1 MKKLAEEWWKER
13 DGEVRAKNPNSSR
26 FFFLLGPVSR
36 CETRRGEERGGG
48 QEKRQD
54 TRFPSR
60 RVILGASRF
69 VQEPVDVPTRRQTRI
84 DPPIAAPRAPC
95 TNATAKPSSQSFS
108 SAEREKGNRGRTTRK
123 WKSAIDSWRQATG
136 LGSGYR
142 FLRVSSLVARDF
154 DFDFDKDFHRFFV
167 LVRRLGFTK
176 NTRRSQLRLA
186 IGRKYLQKC
195 LSPRFTRKM
204 FKIFITGLLLSIL
217 PTNLLNN
224 QNYSC
229 RLKRGSYMEFLSPIH
244 YLIKLEHRTNGN
256 GDSHFH

>member
-1 MKKLAEEWWKER
+1 MSLLFEVLRNTFTTWHAILRVKTSYSCREILFRFLPDLHDSNVSTRFCVSSTFLEHLSYFATIILPLLARYSNRRLRPESRERDTRRENVKKLTEEWWKER
-13 DGEVRAKNPNSSR
+13 DVEVRAKNPNSSR

-123 WKSAIDSWRQATG
+123 WKSAIDSWRQATV
-136 LGSGYR
+136 LESGYR
-142 FLRVSSLVARDF
+142 FLRVSSFVARDF
-154 DFDFDKDFHRFFV
+154 DFAR
-167 LVRRLGFTK
+167 
-176 NTRRSQLRLA
+176 
-186 IGRKYLQKC
+186 
-195 LSPRFTRKM
+195 
-204 FKIFITGLLLSIL
+204 
-217 PTNLLNN
+217 
-224 QNYSC
+224 
-229 RLKRGSYMEFLSPIH
+229 
-244 YLIKLEHRTNGN
+244 
-256 GDSHFH
+256 